1 MTTAI
6 PTPHPGEPR
15 QAVTDAALVL
25 LDRMGLS
32 PQDLLAVPRE
42 RPVLPTFAEYIPV
55 VAAAVTAGTRRAYG
69 SYWNRVLE

>member
-1 MTTAI
+1 VTTAV

-15 QAVTDAALVL
+15 QAVIDAALVL

-69 SYWNRVLE
+69 SYWNRVLG